1 MTLLTRYL
9 LRLHLV
15 PFLYALSALTS
26 ILLINQVAKRFGSLV
41 GKGLPWSVIV
51 EVFALSVPFL
61 VAMTIPMAVL
71 VTVLHTF
78 SRLAAEHEITALQAA
93 GVSIY
98 RLTRILLAASVGVAL
113 VAFAFSDQI
122 LPRTNHRL
130 RTLLMDIDRKKPT
143 LAVKEQIINE
153 VQRNRVFLRAGRIDS
168 RTYRMQDVTIYDL
181 RNQTQKRIIYADSG
195 EMAFTENLEDLQLT
209 LFDGTLH
216 VMDHTD
222 LSTFRQAEFTKNI
235 VLVTGVGNQ
244 LQRTMSDGFRGDR
257 EMGVCELSSVS
268 RSASREAA
276 VLRRRSAAMRE
287 NNLRAIVGLTQLH
300 ADTAVS
306 MGRPAL
312 YCRVLARLSALFI
325 ATPAEAQARTQ
336 DTTTESL
343 LRRFDAPAR
352 TAFRAGRPPRPR
364 RPPNLRASDLQTLN
378 SRLRQATT
386 RSAGYAVE
394 MHKKYA
400 IAIACIVFVLIAIP
414 VALRFPRGG
423 VGLVIGVSTAVFTV
437 YYVGL
442 IAGEALANRM
452 IVSPGLAMWLTNIL
466 FAVVGLVALA
476 SLRVA
481 TIPTSDRNALLR
493 LFLPARFRHQ
503 PN

>member
-1 MTLLTRYL
+1 MTLLTKYL

-26 ILLINQVAKRFGSLV
+26 ILLVNQVAKRFGSLV
-41 GKGLPWSVIV
+41 GKGLPWTVIV

-98 RLTRILLAASVGVAL
+98 RLSRILLAASVGVAL

-181 RNQTQKRIIYADSG
+181 RNQAQKRIIYADSG
-195 EMAFTENLEDLQLT
+195 EMAFAENLEDLQLT
-209 LFDGTLH
+209 LFDGTMH
-216 VMDHTD
+216 AMDHTD
-222 LSTFRQAEFTKNI
+222 LSTFRQAEFTRNI
-235 VLVTGVGNQ
+235 VLLSGVGNQ

-268 RSASREAA
+268 RTASREAD

-287 NNLRAIVGLTQLH
+287 NHRRAIVGLRELE
-300 ADTAVS
+300 ADTVVS
-306 MGRPAL
+306 MERSAL
-312 YCRVLARLSALFI
+312 YCRVLGRLSSLFI

-336 DTTTESL
+336 DTTTESR
-343 LRRFDAPAR
+343 LRRFNPRAR
-352 TAFRAGRPPRPR
+352 TAVRTGRL
-364 RPPNLRASDLQTLN
+364 PNLRASDLQTLN

-400 IAIACIVFVLIAIP
+400 IATACIVFVLIAIP

-423 VGLVIGVSTAVFTV
+423 VGLVIGVSTSVFAV

-452 IVSPGLAMWLTNIL
+452 IVPPGLAMWLTNIL
-466 FAVVGLVALA
+466 FAVVGLGALA
-476 SLRVA
+476 SLRVETVPA
-481 TIPTSDRNALLR
+481 SDRNALLR

-503 PN
+503 PD

>member
-1 MTLLTRYL
+1 MTLLTKYL

-26 ILLINQVAKRFGSLV
+26 ILLVNQVAKRFGSLV

-98 RLTRILLAASVGVAL
+98 RLSRILLAASVGVAL

-181 RNQTQKRIIYADSG
+181 RNQAQKRIIYADSG
-195 EMAFTENLEDLQLT
+195 EMAFAENLEDLQLT
-209 LFDGTLH
+209 LFDGTMH
-216 VMDHTD
+216 AMDHTD
-222 LSTFRQAEFTKNI
+222 LSTFRQAEFTRNI
-235 VLVTGVGNQ
+235 VLLTGVGNQ

-268 RSASREAA
+268 RTASREAD

-287 NNLRAIVGLTQLH
+287 NHLRAIVGLRELE
-300 ADTAVS
+300 ADTVVS
-306 MGRPAL
+306 MERSAL
-312 YCRVLARLSALFI
+312 YCRVLGRLSSLFI

-336 DTTTESL
+336 DTTTESR
-343 LRRFDAPAR
+343 LRRFNPPGR
-352 TAFRAGRPPRPR
+352 TAVRTGRL
-364 RPPNLRASDLQTLN
+364 PNLRASDLQTLN

-400 IAIACIVFVLIAIP
+400 IATACIVFVLIAIP

-423 VGLVIGVSTAVFTV
+423 VGLVIGVSTSVFAV

-452 IVSPGLAMWLTNIL
+452 IVPPGLAMWLTNIL
-466 FAVVGLVALA
+466 FAVVGLGALA
-476 SLRVA
+476 SLRVETVPA
-481 TIPTSDRNALLR
+481 SDRNALLR

-503 PN
+503 PD

>member
-1 MTLLTRYL
+1 MTLLTKYL

-26 ILLINQVAKRFGSLV
+26 ILLVNQVAKRFGSLV

-78 SRLAAEHEITALQAA
+78 CRLAAEHEITALQAA

-181 RNQTQKRIIYADSG
+181 RNQAQKRIIYADSG

-209 LFDGTLH
+209 LFDGTMH
-216 VMDHTD
+216 AMDHTD
-222 LSTFRQAEFTKNI
+222 LSTFRQAEFTRNI
-235 VLVTGVGNQ
+235 VLLTGVGNQ

-268 RSASREAA
+268 RTASREAD

-287 NNLRAIVGLTQLH
+287 NHLRAIVGLRELD
-300 ADTAVS
+300 ADTVVS
-306 MGRPAL
+306 MERSAL
-312 YCRVLARLSALFI
+312 YCRVLGRLSSLFI

-336 DTTTESL
+336 DTTTENL
-343 LRRFDAPAR
+343 MRRFNAPAR
-352 TAFRAGRPPRPR
+352 TAFRTGRL
-364 RPPNLRASDLQTLN
+364 PNLRASDLQTLN

-400 IAIACIVFVLIAIP
+400 IATACIVFVLIAIP

-423 VGLVIGVSTAVFTV
+423 VGLVIGVSTAVFAV

-452 IVSPGLAMWLTNIL
+452 IVPPGLAMWFTNVL
-466 FAVVGLVALA
+466 FAVVGLGALA
-476 SLRVA
+476 SLRVETVPA
-481 TIPTSDRNALLR
+481 SDRNALLR

-503 PN
+503 PD

>member
-1 MTLLTRYL
+1 MTLLTKYL

-26 ILLINQVAKRFGSLV
+26 ILLVNQVAKRFGSLV

-181 RNQTQKRIIYADSG
+181 RNQAQKRIIYADSG
-195 EMAFTENLEDLQLT
+195 EMAFAENLEDLQLT
-209 LFDGTLH
+209 LFDGTMH
-216 VMDHTD
+216 AMDHTD
-222 LSTFRQAEFTKNI
+222 LSTFRQAEFTRNI
-235 VLVTGVGNQ
+235 VLLTGVGNQ

-268 RSASREAA
+268 RTASREAD

-287 NNLRAIVGLTQLH
+287 NHLRAIVGLSGLE
-300 ADTAVS
+300 ADTVVS
-306 MGRPAL
+306 MERSAL
-312 YCRVLARLSALFI
+312 YCRVLGRLSSLFI

-336 DTTTESL
+336 DTTTESP
-343 LRRFDAPAR
+343 LRRFNAPAR
-352 TAFRAGRPPRPR
+352 TAVRTGRL
-364 RPPNLRASDLQTLN
+364 PNLRASDLQTLN

-400 IAIACIVFVLIAIP
+400 IATACIVFVLIAIP

-423 VGLVIGVSTAVFTV
+423 VGLVIGVSTSVFAV

-452 IVSPGLAMWLTNIL
+452 IVPPGLAMWLTNIL
-466 FAVVGLVALA
+466 FAVVGLGALA
-476 SLRVA
+476 SLRVETVPA
-481 TIPTSDRNALLR
+481 SDRNALLR

-503 PN
+503 PD